1 MNPDQLAALEE
12 ERDFLLRSI
21 SDLDREHEAGDVADD
36 DYRTLRDDYTARAA
50 AAIRAVEEGQ
60 AELPPKRRRD
70 PNRLVAVAAVL
81 SVLVVT
87 ISWWLGR
94 SSEDD
99 TAATPAPAAA
109 VSPCPPDAA
118 ADVNTLLVDA
128 RGTLGADPS
137 CALTLFRTVLDTDP
151 ENVEARTY
159 LGWLLAFDAMTNGL
173 DAAAMEERGHQA
185 LLLIDSARKLDP
197 TYTDAQCFAAIVNY
211 RLLGDAKSAAEPLAE
226 CRKGDLP
233 AEVAP
238 LVQQLGAKIDAALAE
253 GG

>member
-36 DYRTLRDDYTARAA
+36 DYRTLRDDYTARLRPPSGRSRRGRPNSRRSAAVTRTGIVGIAA
-50 AAIRAVEEGQ
+50 A
-60 AELPPKRRRD
+60 
-70 PNRLVAVAAVL
+70 L
-81 SVLVVT
+81 SVLVVA

-94 SSEDD
+94 SSEND

-118 ADVNTLLVDA
+118 ADVNTMLVDA
-128 RGTLGADPS
+128 RGALGADPS
-137 CALTLFRTVLDTDP
+137 CALTLFRTVLDTEP

-173 DAAAMEERGHQA
+173 EADAMEERGHQA

-197 TYTDAQCFAAIVNY
+197 SYTDAQCFAAIVNY